1 MNHRT
6 IAAVAVTTAC
16 GMVLAGCGAAE
27 HVATSAKATTTSTS
41 RSSAPS
47 PTTASAPQS
56 SAPPSTGATQLPAG
70 FGSGPPGHG
79 LGRFYSQRVKWV
91 PCGGGDSCANVWVP
105 LDYTEP
111 NGPAITLE
119 AKRQPAADPSRKVG
133 SLFINPGGPGVSGI
147 SYVSYANFDK
157 AITDVYD
164 VIGFDPR
171 GVGKSTPVDCV
182 SDRQLDAFLASDP
195 SPDTPSE
202 VRSMQQS
209 WHRFTA
215 GCEARSGPLLQ
226 HVSTV
231 EVARDLDILRA
242 LVGDRS
248 LHYFG
253 ASYGTFIGAT
263 YAALFPTR
271 VGRMVLD
278 GAVDP
283 LAPPHRTH
291 VDQAAGFETALT
303 AYLQYCVSN
312 GKCPLGNDV
321 DTARTNLAA
330 LFKQL
335 DSTPLPTSSGR
346 QLTEGLGF
354 LGVIITLYSRSTWQ
368 YLTTALEAAVK
379 GRGDVLL
386 ALADL
391 YSERNQDGSY
401 ASNALEAQPAVDCLD
416 YPEHESVAQIEAGA
430 AQFDKVSPVFGP
442 VATWFPYSC
451 SNWPEPRI
459 QPVPDYTAKGAAP
472 IVVVGTTRDPA
483 TPYQQAV
490 NLAHELDS
498 GVLLSR
504 DGDGHTAYNSGNTCI
519 DGAIDAYL
527 ADGTVPADGTMC

>member
-1 MNHRT
+1 MKFRA
-6 IAAVAVTTAC
+6 IAAVAVTTAS
-16 GMVLAGCGAAE
+16 GLVLAGCGGAE
-27 HVATSAKATTTSTS
+27 HVATNATSTTTRTSQSAQPSSST
-41 RSSAPS
+41 P
-47 PTTASAPQS
+47 APQS
-56 SAPPSTGATQLPAG
+56 SAPTSAGSAHLPAG

-79 LGRFYSQRVKWV
+79 LGRFYSQRVKWTA
-91 PCGGGDSCANVWVP
+91 CGGGDTCADIWVP
-105 LDYTEP
+105 LDYTAP
-111 NGPAITLE
+111 DGQAITLE
-119 AKRQPAADPSRKVG
+119 AKRRPAGDPSRKLG

-182 SDRQLDAFLASDP
+182 SDSQLDAYLASDP

-202 VRSMQQS
+202 VRAMQRS

-215 GCEARSGPLLQ
+215 GCVAKSGPLLQ

-242 LVGDRS
+242 VVGDRS

-263 YAALFPTR
+263 YAALFPKR

-291 VDQAAGFETALT
+291 LDQAVGFETALT
-303 AYLQYCVSN
+303 AYLQYCVGN
-312 GKCPLGNDV
+312 GNCPLGNDV

-368 YLTTALEAAVK
+368 YLTTALDAAVK

-391 YSERNQDGSY
+391 YSERNQDGTY
-401 ASNALEAQPAVDCLD
+401 TSNALEVQSAVDCLD
-416 YPEHESVAQIEAGA
+416 YPEHESIAQIEAGA
-430 AQFDKVSPVFGP
+430 AQFDKAAPVFGP
-442 VATWFPYSC
+442 VATWFPYGC
-451 SNWPEPRI
+451 SNWPDPRI
-459 QPVPDYTAKGAAP
+459 QPVPDYSAKGAAP

-519 DGAIDAYL
+519 DSAVDAYL